1 MHKILSNK
9 FTIFLLVFPGI
20 VLFMFAIFV
29 PIFLSIYYGMTNYSG
44 MGTYNF
50 LGLKNFESIFTN
62 DPTFWRSVLN
72 AVLLGLGFVFL
83 QHPFC
88 VAFAILL
95 DRIGNK
101 IEKVYRTVF
110 FIPCVIATVIT
121 TKMWVNI
128 LDPNVGLLNKLL
140 GAVGLGALKQEWLG
154 NTKTALLSVLFICI
168 WQGFGWGML
177 IYYSG
182 LKGISEELYEAARID
197 GATSVQ
203 VYTRITIP
211 LLKPVIRINVTL
223 AMIAALKQMET
234 VYIATGGG
242 PGDTTQFLANYLYI
256 RAFSRF
262 EYGYANAISVIFV
275 IICLLATLLS
285 NKLLKSDRE
294 GY

>member
-9 FTIFLLVFPGI
+9 LTIFLLVFPGLL
-20 VLFMFAIFV
+20 LFIFALSV
-29 PIFLSIYYGMTNYSG
+29 PIFLSVYYGMTDYSG
-44 MGTYNF
+44 MGKLNF
-50 LGLKNFESIFTN
+50 IGFDNFINIFTN
-62 DPTFWRSVLN
+62 DPVFWHSVRN
-72 AVLLGLGFVFL
+72 ALLLGIGFVVI
-83 QHPFC
+83 QHPLC
-88 VAFAILL
+88 IVFAILL

-110 FIPCVIATVIT
+110 FIPCVISTVVT

-128 LDPNVGLLNKLL
+128 LDPNVGMLNKVLD
-140 GAVGLGALKQEWLG
+140 AVGLGFLKQEWLG
-154 NTKTALLSVLFICI
+154 NPKTALLSVLFICI

-182 LKGISEELYEAARID
+182 LKGISEELYEAAKID
-197 GATSVQ
+197 GATSMQ
-203 VYTRITIP
+203 VYSRITLP

-234 VYIATGGG
+234 VYLATNGG
-242 PGDTTQFLANYLYI
+242 PGDATQFLANYLYI

-275 IICLLATLLS
+275 IICLLATIIS
-285 NKLLKSDRE
+285 NKLLASDKE

>member
-9 FTIFLLVFPGI
+9 LSIFLLVFPG
-20 VLFMFAIFV
+20 VLLFLFAVFA
-29 PIFLSIYYGMTNYSG
+29 PIFLSVYYGMTDYSG
-44 MGTYNF
+44 MGAFNF
-50 LGLKNFESIFTN
+50 VGLKNFKNILTN
-62 DPTFWRSVLN
+62 DPAFWKSVWN
-72 AVLLGLGFVFL
+72 AVLLGLGFIFI

-88 VAFAILL
+88 ITFAILL
-95 DRIGNK
+95 DRMGNSL
-101 IEKVYRTVF
+101 EKVFRTLF
-110 FIPCVIATVIT
+110 FVPCIISTVIT

-140 GAVGLGALKQEWLG
+140 DATGLGFLKQEWLG
-154 NTKTALLSVLFICI
+154 NTKTALLSLLFILI

-197 GATSVQ
+197 GAQ
-203 VYTRITIP
+203 GLKVYTSITLP
-211 LLKPVIRINVTL
+211 LLKPVIRVNVTL

-234 VYIATGGG
+234 VYIATNGG
-242 PGDTTQFLANYLYI
+242 PGNSTQFLANYLYI

-275 IICLLATLLS
+275 AICLLSTYLS
-285 NKLLKSDRE
+285 NKILKTDE
-294 GY
+294 GSY

>member
-9 FTIFLLVFPGI
+9 LTIFLLVFPGLL
-20 VLFMFAIFV
+20 LFIFALFV
-29 PIFLSIYYGMTNYSG
+29 PIFLSVYYGMTDYSG
-44 MGTYNF
+44 MGKLNF
-50 LGLKNFESIFTN
+50 IGFDNFINIFTN
-62 DPTFWRSVLN
+62 DPVFWHSVRN
-72 AVLLGLGFVFL
+72 ALLLGIGFVVI
-83 QHPFC
+83 QHPLC
-88 VAFAILL
+88 IVFAILL

-110 FIPCVIATVIT
+110 FIPCVISTVVT

-128 LDPNVGLLNKLL
+128 LDPNVGMLNKVLD
-140 GAVGLGALKQEWLG
+140 AVGLGFLKQEWLG
-154 NTKTALLSVLFICI
+154 NPKTALLSVLFICI

-182 LKGISEELYEAARID
+182 LKGISEELYEAAKID
-197 GATSVQ
+197 GATSMQ
-203 VYTRITIP
+203 VYSRITLP

-234 VYIATGGG
+234 VYLATNGG
-242 PGDTTQFLANYLYI
+242 PGDATQFLANYLYI

-275 IICLLATLLS
+275 IICLLATIIS
-285 NKLLKSDRE
+285 NKLLASDKE